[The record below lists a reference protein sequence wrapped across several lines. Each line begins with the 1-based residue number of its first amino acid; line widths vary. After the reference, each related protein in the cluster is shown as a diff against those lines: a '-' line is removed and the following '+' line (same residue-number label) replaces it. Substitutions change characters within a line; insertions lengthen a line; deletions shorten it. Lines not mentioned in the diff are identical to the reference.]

1 MIFHFTH
8 AHSVLKFI
16 NFENKTFDM
25 QSSTLQF
32 LRNLEKNNNREWF
45 NENKTLYQEAQ
56 QDVISFVEKLM
67 EEMADFDE
75 EMGKLEAKKSVFR
88 IYRDTRFSKDKTPY
102 KTNFGAGLGMGKGN
116 KISGYYLHIEPGK
129 SFLAGGVYKPEPS
142 VLKTIRQEISAFGD
156 EFKAI
161 LEQDEFRNYFRG
173 LSVEDKLKKVPQ
185 GFEKDHK
192 MAEYLKLK
200 HFIVTHPISDEQLL
214 SENAVKEFT
223 KIFKAMK
230 PLNDFL
236 QTPFI

>member
-1 MIFHFTH
+1 
-8 AHSVLKFI
+8 
-16 NFENKTFDM
+16 M

-45 NENKTLYQEAQ
+45 NENKTLYHEAQ
-56 QDVISFVEKLM
+56 QDVISFVEKLI

-129 SFLAGGVYKPEPS
+129 SFLAGGVYKPEPTI
-142 VLKTIRQEISAFGD
+142 LKTIRQEISAFGD
-156 EFKAI
+156 EFLEI
-161 LEQDEFRNYFRG
+161 LERDEFRNYFRG

-185 GFEKDHK
+185 GFEKDDK